1 MINRHLLRLAPILF
15 LSGCSLGSNSDK
27 VIVDLAGGVFLVFMA
42 LVAVKFI
49 TPKLLRNP
57 SFEVLIQYLEKNVTS
72 FIKPL
77 YGMSFAL
84 VLYGL
89 LSPMLADRIL
99 DKILVFPGFVL
110 AIIASNVA
118 RLAKN
123 SDDEERKRSM
133 EIISLGLSVIAVLF
147 MLWLLGDEMFD
158 PFTSWF

>member
-1 MINRHLLRLAPILF
+1 MIIRHLLRLAPILF
-15 LSGCSLGSNSDK
+15 LPGCSLGSNSDK

-42 LVAVKFI
+42 LLAFKYI
-49 TPKLLRNP
+49 TPKLVRKP
-57 SFEVLIQYLEKNVTS
+57 YFELLLQYLEKNVTS

-77 YGMSFAL
+77 YGMSFVL
-84 VLYGL
+84 VLYGS
-89 LSPMLADRIL
+89 LSPMLTDQLL

-110 AIIASNVA
+110 AIIANNVA
-118 RLAKN
+118 RLVKN
-123 SDDEERKRSM
+123 SDDEERKRAL

>member
-1 MINRHLLRLAPILF
+1 MGLVVLMILKSSEGFGDQVKTKVVILW
-15 LSGCSLGSNSDK
+15 
-27 VIVDLAGGVFLVFMA
+27 
-42 LVAVKFI
+42 
-49 TPKLLRNP
+49 T
-57 SFEVLIQYLEKNVTS
+57 NVTS

-77 YGMSFAL
+77 YGMSFVL

-89 LSPMLADRIL
+89 LSPMLTDRIL
-99 DKILVFPGFVL
+99 DKILVSPGFVL

-123 SDDEERKRSM
+123 SDDEERKRAL

>member
-1 MINRHLLRLAPILF
+1 MINKQLLRLAPILF

-42 LVAVKFI
+42 LLAFKYI
-49 TPKLLRNP
+49 TPKLIRNP
-57 SFEVLIQYLEKNVTS
+57 SFEVFIKYLEKNLTS

-77 YGMSFAL
+77 YGMSFVL
-84 VLYGL
+84 VLYGS
-89 LSPMLADRIL
+89 LSPMLTDHIL

-118 RLAKN
+118 RLVKN
-123 SDDEERKRSM
+123 SDDQERKRAL
-133 EIISLGLSVIAVLF
+133 EIISLGFSVIAVLF

-158 PFTSWF
+158 PFTRWF